1 MSVFDDTYR
10 ARPRNRPK
18 RRWPRVLLTAV
29 LVAAAFGVGL
39 AVGMSLDDNPTP
51 GGTLTTIRTLRPLPP
66 VTTGS

>member
-1 MSVFDDTYR
+1 
-10 ARPRNRPK
+10 
-18 RRWPRVLLTAV
+18 V